1 MRTLAVPSFS
11 SRPTPGADAPWHRC
25 VVPNGTWE
33 MVGRTAILCTLCD
46 SGTVEEI
53 LGCLF
58 AVFAGFFP
66 RLAVLFMWI
75 ARPQMFAMA
84 FGGSW
89 FIPLLGIFILPF
101 TTLMWAI
108 LWSPA

>member
-1 MRTLAVPSFS
+1 MP
-11 SRPTPGADAPWHRC
+11 
-25 VVPNGTWE
+25 
-33 MVGRTAILCTLCD
+33 
-46 SGTVEEI
+46 
-53 LGCLF
+53 CLF

-75 ARPQMFAMA
+75 ARPQLFTSA

-108 LWSPA
+108 LYSPAGMSFWDWLWIILAVVLDLGHLGATGYANKERLPMYQDTNP